1 MLAGRAGVRGL
12 VHAARHAREQ
22 GDRGAGRHQRLH
34 HRPLPRH
41 EDHRGRRQVS
51 CSCSVLIE
59 NTFNIYT
66 TPRQSL
72 TAQILSEDFS
82 QAIECI

>member
-1 MLAGRAGVRGL
+1 MLAGRACVRGL

-51 CSCSVLIE
+51 FRISNYINSIG
-59 NTFNIYT
+59 N
-66 TPRQSL
+66 
-72 TAQILSEDFS
+72 
-82 QAIECI
+82 